1 MSAVIMRVSWNTNY
15 DVALRAALWCCAL
28 LAVMLVTP
36 LVTPLVVAAVT
47 PVVVGC
53 CSAVVAVAP
62 QIAIT
67 IAVFYGAWL
76 VKP

>member
-15 DVALRAALWCCAL
+15 DVALRACLWCAVL
-28 LAVMLVTP
+28 LAVM

-53 CSAVVAVAP
+53 CSFVAVNAWQLAMVP
-62 QIAIT
+62 V
-67 IAVFYGAWL
+67 VFAGMWA

>member
-1 MSAVIMRVSWNTNY
+1 MSAVIMRVSWNSNY
-15 DVALRAALWCCAL
+15 DVALRACRWCAVL

-36 LVTPLVVAAVT
+36 LVVAACT

-53 CSAVVAVAP
+53 CSAVVGSLPEIALAAVLLY
-62 QIAIT
+62 AI
-67 IAVFYGAWL
+67 WK

>member
-15 DVALRAALWCCAL
+15 DIALRACLWCAL
-28 LAVMLVTP
+28 LLAVTLVTP
-36 LVTPLVVAAVT
+36 LVIAAVA

-53 CSAVVAVAP
+53 CSAVVSVIP
-62 QIAIT
+62 QIAIV

>member
-15 DVALRAALWCCAL
+15 DVALRACLWCAVL
-28 LAVMLVTP
+28 LAVVLVTP
-36 LVTPLVVAAVT
+36 LIIAAVT

-53 CSAVVAVAP
+53 CSFVAVNAWQLAMVP
-62 QIAIT
+62 V
-67 IAVFYGAWL
+67 VFGCAWA